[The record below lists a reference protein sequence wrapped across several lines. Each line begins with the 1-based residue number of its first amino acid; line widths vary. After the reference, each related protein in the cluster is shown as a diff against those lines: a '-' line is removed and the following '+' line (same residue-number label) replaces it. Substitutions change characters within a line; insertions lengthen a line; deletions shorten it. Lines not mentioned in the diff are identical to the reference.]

1 MPHEHG
7 GFGSDPR
14 DFAGPSINDLI
25 LQQAL
30 EERIRRERAEREARL
45 AEAEF
50 AAGQGISQ
58 QPADFEHPLAE
69 AGGVER
75 VVTPGEPR
83 PIDSSGFGGVYA
95 DDIRYEAPPADPNL
109 NVAFARGKGA
119 GGPRP
124 GTILSSRVKRRKFT
138 SNRSVSGARESLLG
152 SPAVLG

>member
-1 MPHEHG
+1 MPNHFGFADDAEG
-7 GFGSDPR
+7 G
-14 DFAGPSINDLI
+14 GPSVNDLI
-25 LQQAL
+25 LQHAL

-50 AAGQGISQ
+50 SAGQGISQ

-75 VVTPGEPR
+75 VVVPGQPTGRE
-83 PIDSSGFGGVYA
+83 GGGVYV
-95 DDIRYEAPPADPNL
+95 DDVSYVAPPADPNL

-119 GGPRP
+119 RGPRP